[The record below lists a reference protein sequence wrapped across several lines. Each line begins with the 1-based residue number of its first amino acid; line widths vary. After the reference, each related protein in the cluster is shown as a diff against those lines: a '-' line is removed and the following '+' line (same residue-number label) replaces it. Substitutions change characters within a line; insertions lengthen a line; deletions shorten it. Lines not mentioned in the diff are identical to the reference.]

1 MECYPSPEA
10 SVETP
15 PAQAFG
21 VTLVAI
27 FVDFL
32 ISAIVAIIVSI
43 RFSCLPVSNGISIF
57 PKVTHTQRF

>member
-1 MECYPSPEA
+1 MECYPSPKTT
-10 SVETP
+10 VETP
-15 PAQAFG
+15 AAQAFV

-32 ISAIVAIIVSI
+32 ILAIVTTVLSI